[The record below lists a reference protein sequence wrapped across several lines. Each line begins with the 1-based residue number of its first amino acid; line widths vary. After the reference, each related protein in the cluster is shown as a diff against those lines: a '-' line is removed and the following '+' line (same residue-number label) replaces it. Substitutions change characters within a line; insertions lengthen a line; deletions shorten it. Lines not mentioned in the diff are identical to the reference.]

1 MIIRL
6 IKNIAVAREF
16 VSEMNMWEQIVSSF
30 VVILSESDYLQLS
43 EICIMLDSG
52 LEILLIQNYLFWT
65 GTKKGSTNN
74 FPNILKVIKMV

>member
-1 MIIRL
+1 MIIRI

-30 VVILSESDYLQLS
+30 VVILSESDYLPLS

-52 LEILLIQNYLFWT
+52 LEILLIQN
-65 GTKKGSTNN
+65 
-74 FPNILKVIKMV
+74 